1 MGRIEQMTNEMPIQE
16 DDEARAHYLW
26 RIAIAYD
33 VPIDLLRYEST
44 YNSELTG
51 WSGRIHNDID

>member
-1 MGRIEQMTNEMPIQE
+1 MINEMPIQE
-16 DDEARAHYLW
+16 DNEDRAHYLS

-44 YNSELTG
+44 YNSQLTG
-51 WSGRIHNDID
+51 WSGRIRNDVD